1 MECSCFSSSTLL
13 NSTSIVK
20 FCTICTLRRYYMS
33 QFEREKLIWCILHN
47 LGLFESQ
54 ISCEFLGN
62 TSLIEHQNNSI
73 EHENSNCYIFAT
85 VPRSLSRYCRRQERK
100 MQASP
105 RCQGGS
111 FPRSVVLST
120 SCFISPP
127 QAHRR
132 RHGIRNKLAI
142 SQMCKKISSSQIL
155 NHNANANAEKM
166 KRHQ

>member
-1 MECSCFSSSTLL
+1 MECNCFSSSTLL

-20 FCTICTLRRYYMS
+20 YCTICTLRRYYMS

-100 MQASP
+100 MPASP

-111 FPRSVVLST
+111 FPRSVVG
-120 SCFISPP
+120 PP
-127 QAHRR
+127 PASLVLRR
-132 RHGIRNKLAI
+132 LPDEDMATGTC
-142 SQMCKKISSSQIL
+142 SQSLRCARK
-155 NHNANANAEKM
+155 
-166 KRHQ
+166 